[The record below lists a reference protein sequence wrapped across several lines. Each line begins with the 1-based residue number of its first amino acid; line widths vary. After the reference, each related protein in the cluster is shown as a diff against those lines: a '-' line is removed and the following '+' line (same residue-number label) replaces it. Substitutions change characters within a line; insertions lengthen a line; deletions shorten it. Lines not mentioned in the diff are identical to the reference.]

1 MVALVAHK
9 PTPHVTSS
17 GWLGGSGGVPGVP
30 IVPLLTRSAD
40 HRDPRSRSLCNRSLP
55 PGAHL
60 ERLPVRAVFPTWLPT
75 PPREIGHRRGRPQQ
89 SPEGSAQSPLF
100 DHFPVLGG
108 RPGRWTGPSFPS

>member
-1 MVALVAHK
+1 MSASMAHK
-9 PTPHVTSS
+9 PTPHMNSS

-40 HRDPRSRSLCNRSLP
+40 HRGPQSRSLCI
-55 PGAHL
+55 PGALL

-89 SPEGSAQSPLF
+89 SPEGNAQSPLF
-100 DHFPVLGG
+100 GHCPKAYFKANL
-108 RPGRWTGPSFPS
+108 S